1 MRGRRPSGPEFVDK
15 LSGGEKAKARL
26 KVLLETIAG
35 ERRVLDACQQLGI
48 GEARFDQLRLVALEA
63 AIVALEDRPAGRPAR
78 TPNAAEEEIA
88 QLRGRI
94 AELEANQRVLLVR
107 AELAA
112 ALPATKKKIPPP
124 RTRAKKP

>member
-15 LSGGEKAKARL
+15 LAGGEKAKARL
-26 KVLLETIAG
+26 KVLLETLAG
-35 ERRVLDACQQLGI
+35 ERRVFDACEQLGI
-48 GEARFDQLRLVALEA
+48 GEARFDQLRLVALRA
-63 AIVALEDRPAGRPAR
+63 ALEALEDRPAGRPPR
-78 TPNAAEEEIA
+78 TPGEAEAELA

-94 AELEANQRVLLVR
+94 AELEAEQRVLIVR

-112 ALPATKKKIPPP
+112 ALPAVKKKTP